1 MVVHVRGDADVVG
14 QEDHACQSSPCAGA
28 SDRGARRSAVLV
40 SDGVH
45 TVGDA
50 PRGEVRVAPHREA
63 GRAVA
68 RAGGGRVVPVS
79 GFRAL
84 PRRMLDLAD
93 HVLR

>member
-1 MVVHVRGDADVVG
+1 
-14 QEDHACQSSPCAGA
+14 
-28 SDRGARRSAVLV
+28 VLV

-84 PRRMLDLAD
+84 PRRMVDLAD